1 VKALMAELAGRVALV
16 TGAGRGIGRALA
28 VGFAAEGA
36 AIVAVSRT
44 ADEVQAVAREIRRAG
59 GAAEACVCDVASED
73 AVRALAEWL
82 AQQYGRLD
90 VLVNNAGLRMIHVGD
105 PTSYVTPVLELT
117 VEEWDRM
124 LAVNLRGPFLT
135 CRLLGPLLQ
144 RPGRAS
150 VINVSSG
157 GGLRGE
163 AGRAPYC
170 ASKFG
175 LEGLTQSL
183 AAEWRPLNIAVNTLS
198 PGVSIL
204 TDPIKLELRKENPA
218 LRYARPEM
226 MVPPAVFLAQQDAAG
241 VSGRQVNAFEWV
253 QEHALGGWERWEAR

>member
-1 VKALMAELAGRVALV
+1 MRTCLV

-28 VGFAAEGA
+28 IGLAAHGA
-36 AIVAVSRT
+36 EVVAVSRT
-44 ADEVQAVAREIRRAG
+44 LPEVEAVAREIRQAH
-59 GAAEACVCDVASED
+59 GAAQARGCDVASEE
-73 AVRALAEWL
+73 AVSALAAWL
-82 AQQYGRLD
+82 EQQYGRLD
-90 VLVNNAGLRMIHVGD
+90 VLVNNAGLRMIHIGD
-105 PTSYVTPVLELT
+105 PTSYVTPVLELA
-117 VEEWDRM
+117 VAEWDRM

-144 RPGRAS
+144 RPDRAS
-150 VINVSSG
+150 VINVSAG

-183 AAEWRPLNIAVNTLS
+183 AAEWRPLNIAANTLS

-204 TDPIKLELRKENPA
+204 TDAIKLELRKENPI

-226 MVPPAVFLAQQDAAG
+226 MVPPAVFLAQQDATG
-241 VSGRQVNAFEWV
+241 VTGRHVNAFEWV
-253 QEHALGGWERWEAR
+253 QEHGLGGWDQWAAD